1 MAPVEVAVR
10 DDVGYLPARGHE
22 SAYTA
27 HTRKED
33 RMLEIR
39 SACERCEAEL
49 PADATAWIPSRG
61 DQRTDPEEEPTMTD
75 PGTFQREAA
84 DPFLLKEAEAQH
96 LLHDAPWQRL
106 CIIGDS
112 GAEGISEPV
121 PGYRDL
127 VWGQRVVAELQRVQP
142 DMRQVNLGQRN
153 LLAAQVRETQL
164 QQALEF
170 EPDLLIAF
178 LGGNDILR
186 PAFDA
191 AALEAEFTAIISPFL
206 ERGVAV
212 VTSGLFDITNS
223 PHVAEKY
230 RTVMSQRIAQYS
242 ELVKELAARLSL
254 LYVDLPSNP
263 ANTEDIYS
271 SDALHLNARGHAIL
285 ATEVIR
291 VLGGE
296 LAATGAKQATGNG
309 RH

>member
-1 MAPVEVAVR
+1 
-10 DDVGYLPARGHE
+10 
-22 SAYTA
+22 
-27 HTRKED
+27 
-33 RMLEIR
+33 MLEMR
-39 SACERCEAEL
+39 SACERCEAKL
-49 PADATAWIPSRG
+49 PADATAWICSYECTFCPDCRDVLRGLCPNCGGELVLRPRRGAASSPG
-61 DQRTDPEEEPTMTD
+61 DQRTAPEEQPAVTD

-84 DPFLLKEAEAQH
+84 DPLLLTDAEARH

-127 VWGQRVVAELQRVQP
+127 VWGDRVVAEFQRARP
-142 DMRQVNLGQRN
+142 DMRHVNLGKRN

-191 AALEAEFTAIISPFL
+191 AALEAEFIAIISPFL
-206 ERGVAV
+206 ERGVLV

-223 PHVAEKY
+223 PHVPEKY

-242 ELVKELAARLSL
+242 ELVKGSPPVLACSTWTFRQ
-254 LYVDLPSNP
+254 
-263 ANTEDIYS
+263 
-271 SDALHLNARGHAIL
+271 
-285 ATEVIR
+285 IR
-291 VLGGE
+291 PIPRISTPLTPCT
-296 LAATGAKQATGNG
+296 LTRAAMRSWPPK
-309 RH
+309 